1 MEKSSFQRLITG
13 IKNSLQDEYVRFA
26 KKLFCK
32 YRIVYSIYNMRNNR
46 ENLEE
51 ILRKSFY
58 DTVSLMFRLPASYE
72 MYRCQ
77 DTRNE
82 YRDTVSHE
90 NRRVNASISVHLY
103 SV

>member
-1 MEKSSFQRLITG
+1 M
-13 IKNSLQDEYVRFA
+13 
-26 KKLFCK
+26 
-32 YRIVYSIYNMRNNR
+32 YSIYNMRNNHQ
-46 ENLEE
+46 NLKE

-58 DTVSLMFRLPASYE
+58 DTVSLMFRLSASYE

-103 SV
+103 SVSSYAYLRVKPVSSK